1 MFIWL
6 SVLHI
11 VLDQT
16 CEKNT
21 SCIYSRIPHDLA
33 YDLDT
38 CLEAYD
44 IPAQDVYEKVA
55 FTNAYYG
62 GKTPKGSKIVFVNGK
77 RFKVLDYERDPGKL
91 INVTLL
97 LKASTSFIENRSIS
111 HEIHLLCKRQ
121 ELLLNFYNVIK
132 IFMHLYSAYEC
143 SNTLYNNRS
152 FC

>member
-1 MFIWL
+1 M
-6 SVLHI
+6 LHL

-91 INVTLL
+91 INVALL

-132 IFMHLYSAYEC
+132 IFMHVKCISAYEC